1 MKNIT
6 NGTNRRNIVV
16 MELIFIQEEL
26 VEEIVVGFD
35 VTKLTSV
42 LVIDENFSMS
52 PLLASLLLGRQLPR
66 EFILTSGR

>member
-6 NGTNRRNIVV
+6 NGTHRRNILL
-16 MELIFIQEEL
+16 MKLIFIQEEL

-66 EFILTSGR
+66 EFI